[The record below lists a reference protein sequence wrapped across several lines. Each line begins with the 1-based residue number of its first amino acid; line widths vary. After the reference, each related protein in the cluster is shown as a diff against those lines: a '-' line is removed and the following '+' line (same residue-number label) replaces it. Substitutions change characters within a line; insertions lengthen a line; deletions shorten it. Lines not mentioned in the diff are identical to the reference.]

1 MKKNIK
7 VFTSLHKSTNRNYI
21 KRMNDNKV
29 YYMKLA
35 KKYSKD
41 YWDGSRKSG
50 YGGYKYIPDYLKP
63 LAKKIIKI
71 YKLNNKSKI
80 LDVGCGKGFLLYEIK
95 KILPKITIRGF
106 DISKYAIKNS
116 QKEIRTFLNVADAK
130 NKFKYRSNEFDLAI
144 SLGCVHNLEIFDI
157 KNFLSEITRVSKKQ
171 YIMTE
176 SYRNEK
182 ELFNLQCWALT
193 CETFLSPKEWIW
205 IFDVFKYKG
214 DYEFIFFE

>member
-71 YKLNNKSKI
+71 YKLSNKSKI
-80 LDVGCGKGFLLYEIK
+80 LDIGCGKGFLLYEIK

-116 QKEIRTFLNVADAK
+116 QKEIRTFLNVI
-130 NKFKYRSNEFDLAI
+130 L
-144 SLGCVHNLEIFDI
+144 L
-157 KNFLSEITRVSKKQ
+157 FLSGNSLTPITKINIDQINHVKIAVNPESPIDVLIILFAAIAPATPSRIIIRPAK
-171 YIMTE
+171 YI
-176 SYRNEK
+176 
-182 ELFNLQCWALT
+182 AA
-193 CETFLSPKEWIW
+193 SPKYLLSE
-205 IFDVFKYKG
+205 
-214 DYEFIFFE
+214 